1 MGGAWRLC
9 AKTKGPQNSEVHK
22 CGLRKKP
29 ERSLALTQAFGLDRM
44 SDSQQLATPIPMLV
58 GALSC
63 QLRAVSSLSAAV

>member
-1 MGGAWRLC
+1 MGIAPGACVPRPRAHRIVRC
-9 AKTKGPQNSEVHK
+9 TSVAS
-22 CGLRKKP
+22 

-44 SDSQQLATPIPMLV
+44 SDSQQLATPISMLV